1 MKLIGLTGGIGSGK
15 STVAKMFEAMGVP
28 VYNSD
33 KEAKL
38 LMNTSENIKDGIIS
52 IFGGEAYQKGILNR
66 EYIAKKVF
74 TDKNLLS
81 QLNAIVHP
89 AVKEHFH
96 SWVKDQDHPYVVQ
109 EAAIIFENGMQ
120 DRYDATVLVTAP
132 KEVRINRVMARDKV
146 EEQDVLSRMDN
157 QWDEAAKMALA
168 TYVIHNID
176 LEDTKR
182 KVQEIHQV
190 FLKE

>member
-15 STVAKMFEAMGVP
+15 STVAKMFEALGVP

-33 KEAKL
+33 TEAKL
-38 LMNTSENIKDGIIS
+38 LMVSSKKIKNAIIAL
-52 IFGGEAYQKGILNR
+52 FGEEAYQDGHLNR
-66 EYIAKKVF
+66 DLIAEKVF
-74 TDKNLLS
+74 TNKNLLT

-89 AVKEHFH
+89 AVKEHFQ
-96 SWVKDQDHPYVVQ
+96 SWVKKQDHPYVVQ
-109 EAAIIFENGMQ
+109 EAAIIFENGIQ

-132 KEVRINRVMARDKV
+132 KDMRIKRVVSRDNVK
-146 EEQDVLSRMDN
+146 EQDVLSRMDN
-157 QWDEAAKMALA
+157 QWAEADKMVLA

-176 LEDTKR
+176 LEETKR